1 MSPLFIQLT
10 QCVLYL
16 SSLKVMPLGKSI
28 KSLFSYRSSH
38 EWHYSLGCK
47 THQNS
52 GGYCTLYACLYT
64 VPIRLLLSSSVS
76 FFLDF
81 FCCWSSAPCIKCK
94 LFSSPIAI
102 FTFKF
107 KIDDLVI
114 WMLVIWILNASYIRH
129 DLMLNSYAEW
139 KNMPHLD
146 QLLSKEPSNLLEA
159 IS

>member
-10 QCVLYL
+10 QGVNYSCHPSRLCHLV
-16 SSLKVMPLGKSI
+16 KVSNLCSVIDHHMNGI
-28 KSLFSYRSSH
+28 I
-38 EWHYSLGCK
+38 
-47 THQNS
+47 
-52 GGYCTLYACLYT
+52 LYAAKPTKTLVVIALCMH
-64 VPIRLLLSSSVS
+64 VCMSIPIRFLLSSSVS
-76 FFLDF
+76 FFLNF

-94 LFSSPIAI
+94 LFSSPITI

-129 DLMLNSYAEW
+129 DLMLNSCAEW

-146 QLLSKEPSNLLEA
+146 QLL
-159 IS
+159 